1 MRVNREVWFCAQQM
15 VAHEWAV
22 DVHLTPEEAVHLMC
36 LLAEDFGVPHVRLLW
51 ELGPLLDDNHE
62 AVTFQHTRLGVSVV
76 AFGGCGTTLF
86 MLCHELA
93 HAWRAWDEGMH
104 DDVDWDVATILLE
117 ECRGRV

>member
-1 MRVNREVWFCAQQM
+1 MKVNKEVWFCAQQM
-15 VAHEWAV
+15 VAHEWAT
-22 DVHLTPEEAVHLMC
+22 DVHMSPEEATHQMM
-36 LLAEDFGVPHVRLLW
+36 LLADDFGLPQIRLLW

-62 AVTFQHTRLGVSVV
+62 AVTWQHARLGFSVI

-93 HAWRAWDEGMH
+93 HAWRPWDEGMH

-117 ECRGRV
+117 NCRGRV